1 MVGYRCFI
9 CEPRQAAAH
18 LGAGGGSYIWE
29 VVLEKLRRLSG
40 YRATAAIAAVLGL
53 GLLSSAA
60 VQAQA
65 NKTVTIVVGEEPD
78 DLDPCSA
85 SSSFTGR
92 VIHQNVVETL
102 AELRP
107 NGDIEPL
114 LASGWEQTNPL
125 TWRYKLRQGVTFHDG
140 AKLDADAVLKAFN
153 RVQDVKFMCMVKSKY
168 FSTEKV
174 TATKVDDY
182 TVDFS
187 TAKPWP
193 LVLIYMTGLGIPSPN
208 TPSDK
213 LQLTAIG
220 TGPYMLDHWTQQQ
233 EIVLKKNP
241 DYWNKAKKL
250 EVEVAKY
257 VIRKESPV
265 RASMVEVG
273 EADLA
278 PEIAVN
284 DATNPKT
291 DIHYPNSETTWLRI
305 DMTQPPLDDKRVRQA
320 LNYAIDRKALMENF
334 FARGSVA
341 ATQAWGPNVKGHN
354 FDIDKKPWPYDP
366 AKAKAL
372 LAEAKAAGVK
382 VDTEIEL
389 QGRMAV
395 YDRAEELM
403 EAVYQYYTA
412 VGFKVKLKMYEVA
425 QWRRLHVK
433 PYPEP
438 RPPALLQAI
447 HDNATGDAG
456 FSAVYKHACEAT
468 SGTLCDPHMDKVI
481 AEANQMTGAAR
492 AKAFEEVARLS
503 YEEYVDNVYLVHMVS
518 FSRIGKRIKYEPNV
532 LTRGML
538 KIEDISFN

>member
-1 MVGYRCFI
+1 VNTLKGFTRY
-9 CEPRQAAAH
+9 
-18 LGAGGGSYIWE
+18 G
-29 VVLEKLRRLSG
+29 
-40 YRATAAIAAVLGL
+40 
-53 GLLSSAA
+53 SSAA
-60 VQAQA
+60 LAAALALGLSTATTVHAQA
-65 NKTVTIVVGEEPD
+65 NKTVTIVVAEEPD

-92 VIHQNVVETL
+92 IVHQSVVETL

-107 NGDIEPL
+107 NGEIEPR
-114 LASGWEQTNPL
+114 LATGWEQIDPL

-140 AKLDADAVLKAFN
+140 TKFDADAVVKALD
-153 RVQDVKFMCMVKSKY
+153 RVYSVKFMCMVKNKY
-168 FSTEKV
+168 FSNVKA
-174 TATKVDDY
+174 TAKKVDDY
-182 TVDFS
+182 TVDIA
-187 TAKPWP
+187 TDKPWP
-193 LVLIYMTGLGIPSPN
+193 LILIYMTGLGIPSPN
-208 TPSDK
+208 TPNDK
-213 LQLTAIG
+213 LQLNAIG
-220 TGPYMLDHWTQQQ
+220 TGPYSFDRWVQQQ
-233 EIVLKKNP
+233 EIVIKKNP
-241 DYWNKAKKL
+241 NYWDKAKKL
-250 EVEVAKY
+250 DVDVARY
-257 VIRKESPV
+257 VVRKESPV

-305 DMTQPPLDDKRVRQA
+305 DMTQPPLNDKRVRQA
-320 LNYAIDRKALMENF
+320 LNYAIDRKALMDNF
-334 FARGSVA
+334 FARGSIA

-366 AKAKAL
+366 AKAKQL

-412 VGFKVKLKMYEVA
+412 VGFKVRLKMYEVA

>member
-1 MVGYRCFI
+1 MLRRFSGYWVT
-9 CEPRQAAAH
+9 AAA
-18 LGAGGGSYIWE
+18 
-29 VVLEKLRRLSG
+29 
-40 YRATAAIAAVLGL
+40 AAVLGL
-53 GLLSSAA
+53 GLLAA
-60 VQAQA
+60 GTAHAQA

-92 VIHQNVVETL
+92 FIHQNVVETL

-114 LASGWEQTNPL
+114 LATGWEQVNPL
-125 TWRYKLRQGVTFHDG
+125 TWRYKIRQGVTFHDG
-140 AKLDADAVLKAFN
+140 AKLDADVVLKALD
-153 RVQDVKFMCMVKSKY
+153 RVYSVKFMCMVKNKY

-187 TAKPWP
+187 TEKPWP
-193 LVLIYMTGLGIPSPN
+193 LILVYLTGLGIPSPN

-213 LQLTAIG
+213 LQLNAIG
-220 TGPYMLDHWTQQQ
+220 TGPYVFDKWVQQQ
-233 EIVLKKNP
+233 EIAIKKNP
-241 DYWNKAKKL
+241 NYWNKAKKFD
-250 EVEVAKY
+250 VDVARY
-257 VIRKESPV
+257 IIRKESPV
-265 RASMVEVG
+265 RASMVQIG

-284 DATNPKT
+284 DANNTKT
-291 DIHYPNSETTWLRI
+291 DIPYPNAETTWLRI

-320 LNYAIDRKALMENF
+320 LNYAIDRKALMDNF
-334 FARGSVA
+334 FARGSIA

-366 AKAKAL
+366 AKAKQL

-412 VGFKVKLKMYEVA
+412 VGFKVKLKMYELA

-433 PYPEP
+433 PYPDP

-447 HDNATGDAG
+447 HDNAVGDAG
-456 FSAVYKHACEAT
+456 FSAAYKHACSAT
-468 SGTLCDPHMDKVI
+468 TGTLCDPVMDKAI
-481 AEANQMTGAAR
+481 DAAMPMTGAAR
-492 AKAFEEVARLS
+492 AKAFEEVARMS
-503 YEEYVDNVYLVHMVS
+503 YEDYVDNVYLVHMVGFTRVGS
-518 FSRIGKRIKYEPNV
+518 RIKYNPNV

-538 KIEDISFN
+538 KIEDITFN